1 MSKDLYLG
9 SDITSCQPR
18 LASSLQRNLLTNKH
32 TVVSILTKAAA
43 TDMGDVEDS
52 SHSSSASSADENEE
66 VEEAKKAE
74 RRKKMMMNMPKG
86 FRGWLRG
93 LQGRL
98 EKSEVSR
105 VDSGLEEMKTLVRKN
120 RGLLFARD
128 LTGVDQND
136 KEGWKIMWAG
146 KVLQIAD
153 EKASLI
159 FLPKGNKE
167 EEEVKV
173 YVCGNWEEG
182 NEKTGNI
189 VAFKRRAGKQK
200 AGNVE
205 VVEMVRKRA
214 KEIAVDV
221 FQLVAAKI

>member
-1 MSKDLYLG
+1 
-9 SDITSCQPR
+9 
-18 LASSLQRNLLTNKH
+18 
-32 TVVSILTKAAA
+32 
-43 TDMGDVEDS
+43 MGDVEDS
-52 SHSSSASSADENEE
+52 SHSSSLSSTDENEE
-66 VEEAKKAE
+66 VEEETKKAE
-74 RRKKMMMNMPKG
+74 RRKKMTMNMPKG

-105 VDSGLEEMKTLVRKN
+105 VDSGLEEMKKLVRAN
-120 RGLLFARD
+120 RGLLFAKD
-128 LTGVDQND
+128 ITGVDQNG

-182 NEKTGNI
+182 DEKKGNV
-189 VAFKRRAGKQK
+189 VAFKRRTGKQK
-200 AGNVE
+200 GGNVE

-214 KEIAVDV
+214 KEIAADV
-221 FQLVAAKI
+221 FQLVATKI